1 MPTAAPRSAPRRC
14 PARPSRATEAGAGWV
29 HPRSPSK
36 ASLPGD
42 RAEARSRPPGL
53 PGEGRGGPAPMLLTG
68 RRKRTTE
75 ATHPR
80 RRRLPH
86 PRQGISPA
94 EGSGQ
99 GRLPAPSPSGP
110 AWDGRHPPSRPSPGP
125 GTAQRLPT
133 WAPRPAAPGHSRR
146 RRRRPG
152 SCGGRA
158 ALGAGPQARSRRRR
172 YWCCCCRWSRRGP
185 GAEETGPRPWGGGG
199 GKRRGRE
206 RRAAWRGRRRG
217 GRAGRARGCAF
228 SRGLAHS
235 QPEPRATI
243 LGATRISARRKLGG
257 LAAGGGGQEGGPTA
271 SRRATRAGRGERAS
285 ERTRRLRH
293 ATHRAKP

>member
-185 GAEETGPRPWGGGG
+185 GAEETGPRPWGGGRREEAGKGEASGLARPAARREG
-199 GKRRGRE
+199 GPGPRVRLLSRTRSLSARAPRHHLGSNADIGAAQA
-206 RRAAWRGRRRG
+206 RRARG
-217 GRAGRARGCAF
+217 GRGWTGRRTHCVPACN
-228 SRGLAHS
+228 
-235 QPEPRATI
+235 
-243 LGATRISARRKLGG
+243 
-257 LAAGGGGQEGGPTA
+257 AGGAGG
-271 SRRATRAGRGERAS
+271 AS